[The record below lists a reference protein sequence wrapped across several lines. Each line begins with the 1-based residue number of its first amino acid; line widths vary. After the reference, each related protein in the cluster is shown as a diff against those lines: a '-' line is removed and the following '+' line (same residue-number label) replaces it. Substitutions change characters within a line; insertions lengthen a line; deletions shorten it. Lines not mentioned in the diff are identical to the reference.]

1 MNIGALKLWG
11 VTLAICV
18 VLAAIIV
25 GVWVNETD
33 YFNIS
38 LKQYSTQS
46 HVDGY
51 IGASSAGGNKGKVRN
66 Y

>member
-1 MNIGALKLWG
+1 MEIGVLKLWG

-25 GVWVNETD
+25 GVWINETD

-38 LKQYSTQS
+38 PKQLSTQS
-46 HVDGY
+46 HVEEY
-51 IGASSAGGNKGKVRN
+51 I
-66 Y
+66 